1 MFHTDHCNHSC
12 TSDANHSCVLPC
24 NDSYMDNETLASRI
38 KAIRNAAKDSL
49 AEAGKKVGVSRQAF
63 DKWEKGDTENMKLG
77 NLLRFCDRYR
87 VNLEAL
93 IRGNDNELWRR
104 VTPPTSPVLIA
115 LDPSSE
121 RDQRQSSTLTNDQ
134 QIILSGFSLAGD
146 ETKKIML
153 QIAEGVIQDFE
164 RRGETN

>member
-1 MFHTDHCNHSC
+1 MFHGADCNHSC
-12 TSDANHSCVLPC
+12 MHHANHSCVSTC
-24 NDSYMDNETLASRI
+24 NDSYMNKETLADRI
-38 KAIRNAAKDSL
+38 KAIRTAAKDSL
-49 AEAGKKVGVSRQAF
+49 AQAGEKVGVSRQAF

-93 IRGNDNELWRR
+93 VRGGDLDLWKRSEL
-104 VTPPTSPVLIA
+104 TSKPVLVA
-115 LDPSSE
+115 FDPLAE
-121 RDQRQSSTLTNDQ
+121 PNHKANDELTEDQKTL
-134 QIILSGFSLAGD
+134 LAGFTIAGA

-164 RRGETN
+164 KRGETN